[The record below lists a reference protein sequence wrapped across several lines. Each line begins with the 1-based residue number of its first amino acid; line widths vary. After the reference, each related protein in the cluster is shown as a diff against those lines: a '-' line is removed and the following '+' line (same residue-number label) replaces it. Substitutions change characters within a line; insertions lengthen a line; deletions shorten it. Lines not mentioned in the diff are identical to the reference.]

1 MIWILRNWKL
11 LAALLLA
18 AGLVAA
24 GWHYRAVLAARD
36 TAQAQI
42 KQAQA
47 ALATKTKQDAV
58 SARVDAS
65 ATATAQQ
72 TQIVYRTIN
81 KEVTKYVET
90 HPAYCTLPAG
100 WVQLHNAAAIGQLPD
115 TSGSAHDA
123 SGAAANAE

>member
-1 MIWILRNWKL
+1 MNWRL
-11 LAALLLA
+11 IIAGIVLAAVA
-18 AGLVAA
+18 AA
-24 GWHYRAVLAARD
+24 GWYYRSVLAERD
-36 TAQAQI
+36 TAQAQS
-42 KQAQA
+42 KQVQA
-47 ALATKTKQDAV
+47 ALATKAKQDAV
-58 SARVDAS
+58 SAKVDAS

-90 HPAYCTLPAG
+90 HPANCTLPAG
-100 WVQLHNAAAIGQLPD
+100 WVQFHNAAALGQLPD

>member
-1 MIWILRNWKL
+1 MFAQLKL
-11 LAALLLA
+11 LAVLALVVALA
-18 AGLVAA
+18 AA
-24 GWHYRAVLAARD
+24 GWHYRSALAERD
-36 TAQAQI
+36 TARAQA

-47 ALATKTKQDAV
+47 ALANKAKQDAV
-58 SARVDAS
+58 SAKVDAS
-65 ATATAQQ
+65 ATATAQK

-90 HPAYCTLPAG
+90 HPANCTLPAG
-100 WVQLHNAAAIGQLPD
+100 WVQLHNAAALGQLPD

>member
-1 MIWILRNWKL
+1 MIWILKNWRL
-11 LAALLLA
+11 FATLALATALV
-18 AGLVAA
+18 GA
-24 GWHYRAVLAARD
+24 GWHYRQVLAERD
-36 TAQAQI
+36 TAQVQV

-47 ALATKTKQDAV
+47 ELATKAKQDAV
-58 SARVDAS
+58 SAKVDAS

-90 HPAYCTLPAG
+90 HPANCTLPAG
-100 WVQLHNAAAIGQLPD
+100 WVQLHNAAALGHLPD

-123 SGAAANAE
+123 SGAAADAE

>member
-1 MIWILRNWKL
+1 MFAQLKL
-11 LAALLLA
+11 LA
-18 AGLVAA
+18 GVVLVAA
-24 GWHYRAVLAARD
+24 VAAAGWYYRSVLAERD
-36 TAQAQI
+36 TARSQA
-42 KQAQA
+42 KQVQA
-47 ALATKTKQDAV
+47 ALATKAKHDAV
-58 SARVDAS
+58 SAKVDAS
-65 ATATAQQ
+65 ATATAQH